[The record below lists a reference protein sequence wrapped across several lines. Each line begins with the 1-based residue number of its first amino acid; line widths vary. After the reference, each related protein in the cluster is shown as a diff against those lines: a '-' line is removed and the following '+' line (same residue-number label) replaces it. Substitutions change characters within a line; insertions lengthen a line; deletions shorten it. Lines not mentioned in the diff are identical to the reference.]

1 MRKALEKHLKENIK
15 DYFICGLIIIIGIFL
30 GTMVLNNSGDST
42 KQEISDYLNEFNLK
56 VQDGQKID
64 YSNMIFEIMKK
75 DAKLILLVSFL
86 SISVIGIIG
95 TYLIVGYKGF
105 CIGYTISSIVFTFG
119 IGKGLAF
126 SLSLMLLSKIIE
138 LPAIFFLIISGRKM
152 YKMILEDRS
161 KENVK
166 YAITKYII
174 NALIA
179 FSMFTFSALV
189 ETYLSSNLFLSII
202 KYV

>member
-15 DYFICGLIIIIGIFL
+15 DYFICGLILIIGLFL

-42 KQEISDYLNEFNLK
+42 KQEISDYMNEFNLK
-56 VQDGQKID
+56 VKDGQKID

-75 DAKLILLVSFL
+75 DAKLILIVSFL
-86 SISVIGIIG
+86 SISVVGIFG
-95 TYLIVGYKGF
+95 TYLIIGYKGF
-105 CIGYTISSIVFTFG
+105 CIGYTISSIVLTFG

-152 YKMILEDRS
+152 YKTILEDRS

-189 ETYLSSNLFLSII
+189 ETYLSSNLFLNVVN
-202 KYV
+202 YV